1 MVDACTITRA
11 TGSTTDVD
19 SGVVTET
26 VTTVYAGK
34 CRVQEP
40 PAIARPANVG
50 EALVFQLPF
59 QLQLPMVGTEGVQVG
74 DRVTVTASLLD
85 ADLPDRVFWVKA
97 LFHKSH
103 ATARRLG
110 LEEVTS

>member
-19 SGVVTET
+19 SGEVVET
-26 VTTVYAGK
+26 IDTIYDGK
-34 CRVQEP
+34 CRFQQP
-40 PAIARPANVG
+40 PAIARPADVG

-59 QLQLPMVGTEGVQVG
+59 QLQLPMVDTEGVQVG
-74 DRVTVTASLLD
+74 DRVTATASISD
-85 ADLPDRVFWVKA
+85 ADLVGRVFWVKA

-103 ATARRLG
+103 ATARRIG